1 MVSRAYNRNMSP
13 VWLRRLLVGL
23 FALAVLMAG
32 VWTDMLIDGRTDLL
46 RDLLS
51 TGIALVFGLI
61 AGDTALTVEE
71 RIGRWPRSTLLYVL
85 RVMAMSALWVWL
97 GHALMPTLAMV
108 VQIPRAGFDILPTI
122 LLGVEFVLR
131 QSFVPCLVLG
141 AAVGLIV
148 ALVNNKNAT
157 HLQSAS

>member
-1 MVSRAYNRNMSP
+1 MSH

-61 AGDTALTVEE
+61 VGDTAMTVEE
-71 RIGRWPRSTLLYVL
+71 RIGRRPKPAWLYVL
-85 RVMAMSALWVWL
+85 RVMGMSVLWVWL

-141 AAVGLIV
+141 AVVGLIV
-148 ALVNNKNAT
+148 VLTNKKPAT
-157 HLQSAS
+157 HLKSASQVVNPKS